1 MRAAY
6 GTPEWKGSNM
16 TSIKENKKKGMD
28 ESVLQ
33 ADYSQEIKE
42 QMRGFYK
49 TLSEKDKRRY
59 AAVESQKLGYG
70 GQKYICKMLGCSPT
84 TIRVGIKEILFG
96 SDTPESRIRKR
107 GGGKKKIIEKI
118 ENIDELFFEI
128 VEDNTAGSPMD
139 QDITWTNLSRKE
151 ISAAFLERGLI
162 VSDHVVKQLLKKHK
176 LRERKMSKTK
186 TVKEVECR
194 NEQFEKIA
202 DLKEEHRRKG
212 DPVISM
218 DVKKRRIS
226 GISIVKEKSTVR
238 GQ

>member
-1 MRAAY
+1 MEGKRCDKH
-6 GTPEWKGSNM
+6 ER
-16 TSIKENKKKGMD
+16 EQKGMD
-28 ESVLQ
+28 ESVVQ

-59 AAVESQKLGYG
+59 AAVEAQKRGYG
-70 GQKYICKMLGCSPT
+70 GQKYICEMVGCSPT

-96 SDTPESRIRKR
+96 SDTPESRIRKK

-118 ENIDELFFEI
+118 ENIDEVFFEI
-128 VEDNTAGSPMD
+128 VEENTAGSPMN
-139 QDITWTNLSRKE
+139 QDIKWTNLSLKE

-162 VSDHVVKQLLKKHK
+162 VSGHVVKQLLKKHK
-176 LRERKMSKTK
+176 FVERKMSKTK
-186 TVKEVECR
+186 TVKEVKHR
-194 NEQFEKIA
+194 NEQFENIA
-202 DLKEEHRRKG
+202 NLKDKHRKKG

-226 GISIVKEKSTVR
+226 GTSIVKEKSTV
-238 GQ
+238 QDQ